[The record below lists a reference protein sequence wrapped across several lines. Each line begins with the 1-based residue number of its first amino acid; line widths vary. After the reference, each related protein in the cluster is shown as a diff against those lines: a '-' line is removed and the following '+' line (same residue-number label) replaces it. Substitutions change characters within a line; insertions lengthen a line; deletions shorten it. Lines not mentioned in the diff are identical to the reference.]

1 MVSKEIKKLDRGQ
14 IMSPKKQVQ
23 LSSLRLAGIILIIFA
38 YGLVLFYLPLY
49 LESKTDTGEPLN
61 FFIRFVL
68 QVRSL
73 TKIADI
79 LMIPALIFGFFFAVI
94 WWIQSSVKYRKGNT
108 PIDESN

>member
-1 MVSKEIKKLDRGQ
+1 
-14 IMSPKKQVQ
+14 MSPKKQVQ
-23 LSSLRLAGIILIIFA
+23 LSSLCLSGIILIIFA

-79 LMIPALIFGFFFAVI
+79 LMIPMLIFGFFFVVI
-94 WWIQSSVKYRKGNT
+94 WRIQSSIKYRKSNT
-108 PIDESN
+108 LIGGSN